1 MVQQTERSFLKPEQ
15 LTKKLLVLPKYQD
28 LIREEFD
35 NAQLEY
41 KDFSHYQDKYIK
53 KTGQG
58 YPILEKEYYE
68 AKQSESNG
76 WHLAPLI
83 YNGQR
88 YTPNAKQMP
97 RTCKILE
104 FIGHTHYCGFTRL
117 DPEYGLDWHYDD
129 DPNEQTIQYRVFW
142 NVKTDGGAYL
152 DVMETEKRAMRKYFK
167 ENDFMIFRSKKKHRV
182 WNDGSVPRYSL
193 VLDVYST
200 VSADIV
206 EKGVEN

>member
-1 MVQQTERSFLKPEQ
+1 
-15 LTKKLLVLPKYQD
+15 
-28 LIREEFD
+28 
-35 NAQLEY
+35 
-41 KDFSHYQDKYIK
+41 
-53 KTGQG
+53 
-58 YPILEKEYYE
+58 
-68 AKQSESNG
+68 
-76 WHLAPLI
+76 
-83 YNGQR
+83 
-88 YTPNAKQMP
+88 MP

-152 DVMETEKRAMRKYFK
+152 DVMETEKRAMRRYFK

>member
-117 DPEYGLDWHYDD
+117 DPNYGLDWHYDD